1 MSKHFNKILS
11 LLNSQK
17 IVLRTTL
24 WVWALIVLTLI
35 IFVVYT
41 IPLQRNTILERMED
55 ESSDIA
61 SSILQ
66 ANKSV
71 IITEDYSAMVNHC
84 SQLVSNSK
92 SILYVV
98 ITRKDGYSLVHT
110 KNNWIVAQYKG
121 IWLPDKN
128 ETKGRV
134 MWSSLVKRNVFHKS
148 ERIAFSSVDWG
159 WIHIGLS
166 LDNYES
172 SLSSIRKNTTWL
184 TIIMSVS
191 GFIVSLGLARR
202 LTKPIRILDQT
213 MKRIAEG
220 DLTAEAYVQTGDELE
235 SLAHSFNKMTKV
247 LRILHDELESRVA
260 ERTAALGDANEI
272 LVNEI
277 LERKRMEDSLSKYAF
292 RLEGLQEIYRGI
304 ITAKSTNEIV
314 FETMNKLQAQ
324 IGEFTEARLNLF
336 DFVKKIAV
344 VHQFSQT
351 GNQVEQKSF
360 EIPIID
366 FKIKDIQCP
375 DMIINNNLEKNDD
388 LHTIEKDLL
397 DSGIKSYMRSTLNF
411 QGELIGELIFKS
423 AKCDQFSN
431 EDSYI
436 VREISNQ
443 LAVAIAQAKLQENLR
458 NHTETL
464 QNSLQEK
471 DVLLK
476 EIHHR
481 VKNNLQIISSLFFLQ
496 SCNIKEEE
504 HLSIFR
510 DSQNRIKSMA
520 LVHEKLYQSEDLSK
534 INFSEYVQNLSSYV
548 HQTYGD
554 KENNIRFIF
563 DLDDIFMTIDTAIPL
578 GLILNEL
585 LSNAF
590 KYAFRGQ
597 PIENE
602 VNKIITIK
610 SKKINEQFIFEVSD
624 NGIGLPAGFDIQN
637 CESLGLK
644 LVTNLAHQ
652 INGELKIESLFGA
665 KFTIAIGHK

>member
-1 MSKHFNKILS
+1 
-11 LLNSQK
+11 
-17 IVLRTTL
+17 
-24 WVWALIVLTLI
+24 
-35 IFVVYT
+35 
-41 IPLQRNTILERMED
+41 MED
-55 ESSDIA
+55 ESSDLA

-66 ANKSV
+66 AHKSAL
-71 IITEDYSAMVNHC
+71 ITEDYSAMVDHC
-84 SQLVSNSK
+84 TQLVSNSK

-110 KNNWIVAQYKG
+110 KNSWIVAQYKG

-148 ERIAFSSVDWG
+148 ERIVFSSVHWG

-184 TIIMSVS
+184 AITMSVL
-191 GFIVSLGLARR
+191 GFVVSLGFAKR

-220 DLTAEAYVQTGDELE
+220 DLTAEAYVKTGDELE

-247 LRILHDELESRVA
+247 LRIAHDELESRVA

-314 FETMNKLQAQ
+314 FETMNKLHAQ

-336 DFVKKIAV
+336 DFVKKSAV

-366 FKIKDIQCP
+366 FKIEDIQYP
-375 DMIINNNLEKNDD
+375 DMIINNNLDKNED

-423 AKCDQFSN
+423 TKCDQFSN
-431 EDSYI
+431 EDGYI

-496 SCNIKEEE
+496 SSNVKEEE
-504 HLSIFR
+504 NLSIFR
-510 DSQNRIKSMA
+510 DSQSRIKSMA

-534 INFSEYVQNLSSYV
+534 INFSEYLQNLSSYI
-548 HQTYGD
+548 HQTYGG

-590 KYAFRGQ
+590 KYAFRGR

-610 SKKINEQFIFEVSD
+610 SKKLNEQFTFEVSD

-644 LVTNLAHQ
+644 LVTNLTHQ
-652 INGELKIESLFGA
+652 INGELKIESIFGA
-665 KFTIAIGHK
+665 KFTISIKHK

>member
-1 MSKHFNKILS
+1 
-11 LLNSQK
+11 
-17 IVLRTTL
+17 
-24 WVWALIVLTLI
+24 
-35 IFVVYT
+35 
-41 IPLQRNTILERMED
+41 
-55 ESSDIA
+55 
-61 SSILQ
+61 
-66 ANKSV
+66 
-71 IITEDYSAMVNHC
+71 
-84 SQLVSNSK
+84 
-92 SILYVV
+92 
-98 ITRKDGYSLVHT
+98 
-110 KNNWIVAQYKG
+110 
-121 IWLPDKN
+121 
-128 ETKGRV
+128 
-134 MWSSLVKRNVFHKS
+134 
-148 ERIAFSSVDWG
+148 
-159 WIHIGLS
+159 
-166 LDNYES
+166 
-172 SLSSIRKNTTWL
+172 
-184 TIIMSVS
+184 
-191 GFIVSLGLARR
+191 
-202 LTKPIRILDQT
+202 
-213 MKRIAEG
+213 
-220 DLTAEAYVQTGDELE
+220 
-235 SLAHSFNKMTKV
+235 
-247 LRILHDELESRVA
+247 
-260 ERTAALGDANEI
+260 
-272 LVNEI
+272 
-277 LERKRMEDSLSKYAF
+277 
-292 RLEGLQEIYRGI
+292 
-304 ITAKSTNEIV
+304 
-314 FETMNKLQAQ
+314 MNKLQAQ

-351 GNQVEQKSF
+351 GKHVEQKSF
-360 EIPIID
+360 EIPIVD
-366 FKIKDIQCP
+366 FKIEDIQYP
-375 DMIINNNLEKNDD
+375 DMIINNNLEKNDE

-397 DSGIKSYMRSTLNF
+397 GSGIKSYMRSTLNF

-423 AKCDQFSN
+423 TKCDQFSN
-431 EDSYI
+431 EDGYI

-510 DSQNRIKSMA
+510 DSQNRIKAMA

-534 INFSEYVQNLSSYV
+534 INFSEYLQNLSFYV

-590 KYAFRGQ
+590 KYAFRGR

-602 VNKIITIK
+602 VHKIITIK

-652 INGELKIESLFGA
+652 INGELKIESIFGA
-665 KFTIAIGHK
+665 KFTISIKHK